1 MEQLLLG
8 NGESVFAHNSS
19 FRETFVSGGFTT
31 IDWLIV
37 GCYFAMLAALGWFL
51 NRQTAENARDY
62 FLGGNQMSFWVVAVS
77 VLATSQ
83 SAATFLGG
91 PDQGYRGDY
100 TYVATNIGAILA
112 ALFVAKFLVPRFY
125 AMRAST
131 VYELLNERYGVVA
144 MKSAGGMYLAGRL
157 LASGSRLYMAAIAV
171 AMILFGNIQADSII
185 SAAFIMMIIG
195 FLVTFL
201 GGIRSVLW
209 SDLAQFAIY
218 VLAAVMVLYFLWTE
232 IPATGSQVLEGL
244 KNAPGGQNKLQFF
257 NFDLDFS
264 APFAMISIV
273 TGLVLLNIG
282 NFGLDQDTS
291 QRLLTCKDAKEG
303 TRALYLS
310 VVVAIPVVWLFVSI
324 GQLLHVF
331 YDRPELMGAGI
342 GANVTGEFSGERIT
356 IFMHYILNE
365 MPAGLRGLVTVGVI
379 AAAVSTIN
387 SGLNSMSSVIVQD
400 FYRPWKETR
409 KDVPEPHFVRAGQ
422 ISMGLVGLGLF
433 ATAVLCFFWQ
443 RYTDM
448 ALLDFALSVMV
459 FAYSGLLGVYFT
471 VVFTNRGST
480 ASVIAALAVGF
491 LVTLAQQSYIVDS
504 LGLPERWKA
513 LAFSWQLCFG
523 TLIAFLV
530 CAATPGTKEG
540 SA

>member
-8 NGESVFAHNSS
+8 KWGDCFADFESFK
-19 FRETFVSGGFTT
+19 ETVLSGGFTT
-31 IDWLIV
+31 IDWVIV
-37 GCYFAMLAALGWFL
+37 GGYFALLAMLGWVL
-51 NRQTAENARDY
+51 NRQKAENARDY

-171 AMILFGNIQADSII
+171 AMILYGNIQADSII
-185 SAAFIMMIIG
+185 SAAFIMMMIG
-195 FLVTFL
+195 FLVTFM

-218 VLAAVMVLYFLWTE
+218 LLAAVMVLYFLWNE
-232 IPATGSQVLEGL
+232 IPASGAQILDGL
-244 KNAPGGQNKLQFF
+244 GNAPGGQDKLQFF
-257 NFDLDFS
+257 NFDFDFS

-291 QRLLTCKDAKEG
+291 QRLLTCKDANEG

-310 VVVAIPVVWLFVSI
+310 VIVAIPVVWLFVSI

-331 YDRPELMGAGI
+331 YDRPELMGNGL

-365 MPAGLRGLVTVGVI
+365 MPAGLRGLVTVGVV

-400 FYRPWKETR
+400 FYRPWKEAR
-409 KDVPEPHFVRAGQ
+409 ESVAEAHFVRAGQ

-471 VVFTNRGST
+471 VVFTKRGT
-480 ASVIAALAVGF
+480 TTSVVAALVIGF
-491 LVTLAQQSYIVDS
+491 LVTLLQQSYIVDS
-504 LGLPERWKA
+504 LGLPDSWKS
-513 LAFSWQLCFG
+513 LAFSWQLCIG

-530 CAATPGTKEG
+530 CASTTEDEEV

>member
-1 MEQLLLG
+1 MT
-8 NGESVFAHNSS
+8 S
-19 FRETFVSGGFTT
+19 GFTT
-31 IDWLIV
+31 LDWLIIA
-37 GCYFAMLAALGWFL
+37 GYFGLLVALGWFL
-51 NRQTAENARDY
+51 NRRKAENTQDY

-100 TYVATNIGAILA
+100 SYVASNIGAILA
-112 ALFVAKFLVPRFY
+112 AIFVAKMLVPRFY
-125 AMRAST
+125 AMKATT
-131 VYELLNERYGVVA
+131 VYELLGARFGTTA
-144 MKSAGGMYLAGRL
+144 MKSAGGMYLVGRM

-171 AMILFGNIQADSII
+171 AMILYGNIEASSII
-185 SAAFIMMIIG
+185 SSAFIMMAIG
-195 FLVTFL
+195 FSVTFM

-218 VLAAVMVLYFLWTE
+218 IFAAVLVLYFLWGE
-232 IPATGSQVLEGL
+232 IPASGPEIIQGL
-244 KNAPGGQNKLQFF
+244 QTTPDGQNKLRLF

-291 QRLLTCKDAKEG
+291 QRLLTCADAKEG
-303 TRALYLS
+303 TRALFLS
-310 VVVAIPVVWLFVSI
+310 VIVAVPVVWLFVSI

-331 YDRPELMGAGI
+331 YDRPDLMGTGI
-342 GANVTGEFSGERIT
+342 SSGITGEFDGERIT

-365 MPAGLRGLVTVGVI
+365 MPSGLRGLVTVGVV

-400 FYRPWKETR
+400 FYHPWKETR
-409 KDVPEPHFVRAGQ
+409 DSAPARHYVRAGQ

-433 ATAVLCFFWQ
+433 ATAVLCFYWQ

-448 ALLDFALSVMV
+448 PLLDFALSVMV

-471 VVFTNRGST
+471 VVFTDRGST
-480 ASVIAALAVGF
+480 ASVITALAIGF
-491 LVTLAQQSYIVDS
+491 LVTLLQQSYIVDL
-504 LGLPERWKA
+504 LGLPASWKN
-513 LAFSWQLCFG
+513 LAFSWQLCIG

-530 CAATPGTKEG
+530 CASGKSTSTNG
-540 SA
+540 